1 MRGTTT
7 ETHGF
12 GLESPGAVQERSVL
26 INCRTYVYKDHEGAV
41 LTFLFTK
48 NTDKGLVLL

>member
-12 GLESPGAVQERSVL
+12 RLESPGAVQERSVL
-26 INCRTYVYKDHEGAV
+26 TNCRTYVYKDHEGAV